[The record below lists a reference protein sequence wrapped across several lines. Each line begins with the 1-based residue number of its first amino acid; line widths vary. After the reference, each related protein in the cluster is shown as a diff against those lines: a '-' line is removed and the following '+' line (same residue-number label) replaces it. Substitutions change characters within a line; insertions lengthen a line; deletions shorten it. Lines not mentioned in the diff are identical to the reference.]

1 MWVTGGIGIASHSQ
15 PMQIACRGPA
25 ELEKME
31 IKSGLPIPWGL
42 GTTLISGEH
51 LRVCVAPLKAPLQQ
65 FRYLKELQQ
74 FISVNLDPQSPPAP
88 CCNMFTPSPS
98 SPITGEPV
106 EFQGKHMAGHLCRG
120 AKRGIGCI
128 SSYCESHQMEKKRIL
143 RGNLMSKGYAIAGV
157 QHRLMETV

>member
-51 LRVCVAPLKAPLQQ
+51 LRVRVAPLKAPLQQ

-88 CCNMFTPSPS
+88 CRNTFTPSPS

-106 EFQGKHMAGHLCRG
+106 EFQGRHMAGHLCRG
-120 AKRGIGCI
+120 AKQGIGCFFFFFL
-128 SSYCESHQMEKKRIL
+128 HFL
-143 RGNLMSKGYAIAGV
+143 L
-157 QHRLMETV
+157 L